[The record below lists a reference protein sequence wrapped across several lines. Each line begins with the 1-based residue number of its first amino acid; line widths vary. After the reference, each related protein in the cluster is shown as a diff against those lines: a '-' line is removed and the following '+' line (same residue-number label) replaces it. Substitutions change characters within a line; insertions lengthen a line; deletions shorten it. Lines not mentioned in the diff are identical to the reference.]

1 MNKRIEAIV
10 YGRVQGVAFR
20 YATYSQATQLR
31 LTGWVMNRPDGSV
44 RVVAEGPEH
53 NLTTLSAW
61 LREGPVAARVDF
73 VDLDWRNATGE
84 FNNFTIRG

>member
-20 YATYSQATQLR
+20 YATHNQAIQLH

-44 RVVAEGPEH
+44 RVVAEGIERD
-53 NLTTLSAW
+53 LATLASW
-61 LREGPVAARVDF
+61 LHEGPAAARVEL
-73 VDLDWRNATGE
+73 VDLDWLDATGE
-84 FNNFTIRG
+84 FSKFTIRG

>member
-20 YATYSQATQLR
+20 YATHSQAIQLH

-44 RVVAEGPEH
+44 RVVAEGTERA
-53 NLTTLSAW
+53 LMTLAAW
-61 LREGPVAARVDF
+61 LHEGTAAARVEL
-73 VDLDWRNATGE
+73 VDLDWLDATGE
-84 FNNFTIRG
+84 FSHFTIRG

>member
-1 MNKRIEAIV
+1 MNKRIEAII

-20 YATYSQATQLR
+20 HATFNQATRLR

-44 RVVAEGPEH
+44 RVVAEGQERD
-53 NLTTLSAW
+53 LAMLAAW
-61 LREGPVAARVDF
+61 LHEGPAAARVEL
-73 VDLDWRNATGE
+73 VDLDWLDATGE